1 MKQWS
6 GGQGAVLVQRVAKAV
21 LAEFIS
27 ARRHCFGQAV
37 GVVRKMSPELSWSS
51 ETWQLHSANIPM
63 TVAVESS
70 HCTEPSARRAIAGF
84 CPQDSSDTLMRNV
97 ALARERDMSDT
108 SNSAIE
114 FRAVEYRV
122 TSGKVLLSGLD
133 LVVHRGKTLMLLG
146 RSGSGKTTCLKLINR
161 LLVPSAGEVLVEN
174 KPSHEWDPIRLRRG
188 IGYAIQDV
196 GLFPHYTV
204 WENVALVPKLEK
216 WDRQRIADRVEEVLR
231 LVGLP
236 SHDFGDRY
244 PSQLSGGQR
253 QRVGLAR
260 ALAAEPPILLMD
272 EPFGALDP
280 ITRAEVQLE
289 FKKLQEKLAKT
300 IVFVTHDVGEAL
312 MLGDR
317 IALME
322 AGQMRNIHTP
332 EEFLQSPDALAQ
344 EYAKV
349 YRTAGEFFRN

>member
-1 MKQWS
+1 
-6 GGQGAVLVQRVAKAV
+6 
-21 LAEFIS
+21 
-27 ARRHCFGQAV
+27 
-37 GVVRKMSPELSWSS
+37 
-51 ETWQLHSANIPM
+51 
-63 TVAVESS
+63 
-70 HCTEPSARRAIAGF
+70 
-84 CPQDSSDTLMRNV
+84 
-97 ALARERDMSDT
+97 MSD
-108 SNSAIE
+108 SPNIAIE
-114 FRAVEYRV
+114 FREVEYRV
-122 TSGKVLLSGLD
+122 TPERTLLSGLN
-133 LVVHRGKTLMLLG
+133 LVVQRGETLMLLG

-161 LLVPSAGEVLVEN
+161 LLVPTAGDVLVEG
-174 KPSHEWDPIRLRRG
+174 KASRSWDPIRLRRG

-204 WENVALVPKLEK
+204 WENVALVPKLEN
-216 WDRQRIADRVEEVLR
+216 WDEQRIAGRVEDVLQ

-236 SHDFGDRY
+236 VRDFRNRY
-244 PSQLSGGQR
+244 PNQLSGGQR

-280 ITRAEVQLE
+280 ITRAEIQIE
-289 FKKLQEKLAKT
+289 FKKLQQKLGKT

-322 AGQMRNIHTP
+322 EGRLRNVLEPH
-332 EEFLQSPDALAQ
+332 EFLDASDPVAK

-349 YRTAGEFFRN
+349 FRAGQQVFRN